1 MPHRTASPVENFQQE
16 GGEEKFPAVHRK
28 YRYREDKGNSKGDE
42 TGWTRGGKKNVRGR
56 KVRLAGCGC
65 IYASS
70 TAGLF
75 YFMNR
80 NISRDNWTRGAA
92 TAKLS
97 AYGGRAYYT
106 IAEPY
111 RVASH
116 RYHSRLTQKETRANN
131 ARHGWRH
138 QYIRARRMRCN
149 VALFLEKGG
158 ERKRER
164 EILALSFLPFEGVAV
179 RGDP

>member
-1 MPHRTASPVENFQQE
+1 
-16 GGEEKFPAVHRK
+16 
-28 YRYREDKGNSKGDE
+28 
-42 TGWTRGGKKNVRGR
+42 
-56 KVRLAGCGC
+56 
-65 IYASS
+65 
-70 TAGLF
+70 
-75 YFMNR
+75 MNR

-179 RGDP
+179 RVIRKVDTVVPH